1 MTTLWNNFVG
11 VFAAVAYYVKAAIS
25 VLTSNPVLLV
35 VSVFMILM
43 IGKSFSIGNL
53 VKARG

>member
-1 MTTLWNNFVG
+1 MSTLWNNFVG

-35 VSVFMILM
+35 VSIFMLLM